1 MKLKIIY
8 DFFRLWIKWGDRKE
22 AWQDSKLI
30 NDIKFKEDMKN
41 FDVEI
46 KLNKMNGE
54 EINIFLESI
63 GGLENGYYPDRERI
77 TKSTFFDIE
86 EGWYPLVKEL
96 IEDLI
101 ELGWDKQICQVKE
114 KFGGLRFYINGGS
127 DEIFKRIVKAE
138 NDSYNTYLGRYIG
151 SGSGLDLRTGSNFI
165 VFSDGQSNVRQY
177 YDGTNNEWIWNVS
190 NITVLELNTASLSS
204 NVPVIAT
211 EFTGS
216 LYGTAS
222 IVDGGLY

>member
-22 AWQDSKLI
+22 SWQDSKLI

-138 NDSYNTYLGRYIG
+138 NDSYNICEVTGTEG
-151 SGSGLDLRTGSNFI
+151 KLRTDIGWYRTLCDEEYEKIKNKK
-165 VFSDGQSNVRQY
+165 DG
-177 YDGTNNEWIWNVS
+177 I
-190 NITVLELNTASLSS
+190 
-204 NVPVIAT
+204 
-211 EFTGS
+211 
-216 LYGTAS
+216 
-222 IVDGGLY
+222 